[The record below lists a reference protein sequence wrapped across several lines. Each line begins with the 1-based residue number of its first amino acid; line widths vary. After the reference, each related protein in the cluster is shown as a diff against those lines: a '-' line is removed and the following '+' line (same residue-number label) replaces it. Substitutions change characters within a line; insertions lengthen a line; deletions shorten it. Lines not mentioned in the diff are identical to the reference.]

1 MFMIRI
7 VVAFNVERYICVLHP
22 LKSHSVCTG
31 KTSRLA
37 IYACFIISL
46 FCSVQWPL
54 AYDVRKCYDSSSQEY
69 FYAVLLTDNP
79 TLKYYYRTMD
89 YISLLGFNVLPILAL
104 LFMNTRIILTLRRVV
119 DEDTRREEETAR
131 LADGGALVTIQEPS
145 TNKLNANAMLFA
157 VVLMLLVCVGPQAPA
172 RLLFDIYGQ
181 YHPKAIVYT
190 CVSQLLVFLNAAL
203 NFCLY
208 CVVSKRYRVLMRQT
222 IKRLL
227 RRIEGVDKPFPLS
240 VKQSKSGS
248 SAHATSLEDHSHRP
262 MILVQPV

>member
-1 MFMIRI
+1 
-7 VVAFNVERYICVLHP
+7 
-22 LKSHSVCTG
+22 
-31 KTSRLA
+31 
-37 IYACFIISL
+37 
-46 FCSVQWPL
+46 
-54 AYDVRKCYDSSSQEY
+54 
-69 FYAVLLTDNP
+69 
-79 TLKYYYRTMD
+79 
-89 YISLLGFNVLPILAL
+89 
-104 LFMNTRIILTLRRVV
+104 
-119 DEDTRREEETAR
+119 
-131 LADGGALVTIQEPS
+131 EPS

-262 MILVQPV
+262 MILIQPV